1 MAEPFQ
7 RDGKWYGRVKN
18 AAGLWRN
25 VILAEART
33 KAQARELQA
42 ALALRSR
49 RQRDGLEPMSTDRAL
64 TVGALLRWWL
74 DTYVAGKTWAGREEN
89 RFRLYFEST
98 DLIRLPVVALTAGR
112 LELFLQHWSQKGLAP
127 ASVNKLR
134 ALVRTAF
141 NRARRADLVHGQ
153 NPASD
158 TKPRKVPKRAP
169 AFLEPHEVPRLL
181 AELTPEDRP
190 LVATALYAGLRKG
203 ELFGLQKRDV
213 DLKRRLLTVRRS
225 YGNDTTKG
233 AREEAVPI
241 AAALAPYL
249 EAALEAAKGSLLF
262 PRPDGEMRTEA
273 DKLGKRIRTALT
285 HAGIV
290 EGYLHL
296 CRRCK
301 RNGSPH
307 EEKHPDCERRRCP
320 KCNML
325 LWAKALARK
334 FRLHDTRHTT
344 ATLLL
349 AAGVDLYAVARILRH
364 SDPKVTFETYAH
376 LVPGYLHEQIDRLP
390 KLKNFAALVLRDPAK
405 PEKQAGEHSQK
416 APENSALEVAR
427 LAGVEPAARGFEVVT
442 PYRPCG
448 SRSVPLLVS
457 PWGYA
462 DAAGRGGT
470 HRTGRDADLC
480 HARATDFCGC
490 IPTRQERRA
499 RRAKRVAGRSG
510 AAASVPQSARSCRAP
525 RRMPRDDLPAGR
537 ARRTRR
543 RSRWQR
549 LASLQRGPRGLPAPQ
564 AVGTKVG

>member
-42 ALALRSR
+42 ALALQAR
-49 RQRDGLEPMSTDRAL
+49 RQRDGLEPMPTDRAF

-74 DTYVAGKTWAGREEN
+74 NTYVAGKTWAGREED

-98 DLIRLPVVALTAGR
+98 DLIQLPVVALTSGR
-112 LELFLQHWSQKGLAP
+112 LELFLQHWSQKGLGP

-134 ALVRTAF
+134 AMVRTAF
-141 NRARRADLVHGQ
+141 NRAHRAGFVHGQ

-181 AELTPEDRP
+181 AELSDEDRP

-225 YGNDTTKG
+225 YDNDTTKG

-241 AAALAPYL
+241 AAALVPYL
-249 EAALEAAKGSLLF
+249 ESALEASKCTLLF
-262 PRPDGEMRTEA
+262 PRADGEMRTEA
-273 DKLGKRIRTALT
+273 DKLGKRLRSALSR
-285 HAGIV
+285 AGIV

-301 RNGSPH
+301 RNGTPH
-307 EEKHPDCERRRCP
+307 EEKHSDCERRHCP
-320 KCNML
+320 KCKML
-325 LWAKALARK
+325 LWAKALPRR
-334 FRLHDTRHTT
+334 FRLHDTRRTT

-364 SDPKVTFETYAH
+364 SDPKITFETYAH
-376 LVPGYLHEQIDRLP
+376 LVPGYLHAQIDRLP
-390 KLKNFAALVLRDPAK
+390 KLEKFAALVLQEAPKALDPSRGQLREG
-405 PEKQAGEHSQK
+405 PDSRVVQ
-416 APENSALEVAR
+416 LAR
-427 LAGVEPAARGFEVVT
+427 LAGVEPAARGFEGRCSIQLSYRRVV
-442 PYRPCG
+442 
-448 SRSVPLLVS
+448 LLLPS
-457 PWGYA
+457 L
-462 DAAGRGGT
+462 
-470 HRTGRDADLC
+470 HR
-480 HARATDFCGC
+480 
-490 IPTRQERRA
+490 
-499 RRAKRVAGRSG
+499 RVKLRLGRSG
-510 AAASVPQSARSCRAP
+510 RGQPVE
-525 RRMPRDDLPAGR
+525 RRG
-537 ARRTRR
+537 R
-543 RSRWQR
+543 RS
-549 LASLQRGPRGLPAPQ
+549 PGLPKKQGHPLPGRGAQRYDPTP
-564 AVGTKVG
+564 VHP

>member
-18 AAGLWRN
+18 AAGVWRN
-25 VILAEART
+25 VPLAEART
-33 KAQARELQA
+33 KAQARELQE
-42 ALALRSR
+42 ALALKSR
-49 RQRDGLEPMSTDRAL
+49 RQRDGLEPMPTDRAF

-74 DTYVAGKTWAGREEN
+74 NTYVAGKSWAGREED
-89 RFRLYFEST
+89 RFRLYFESN
-98 DLIRLPVVALTAGR
+98 DLVRLPLVALTAGR

-134 ALVRTAF
+134 AMVRTAF
-141 NRARRADLVHGQ
+141 NRARHADLVHGQ

-169 AFLEPHEVPRLL
+169 AFLEPHEVPKLL
-181 AELTPEDRP
+181 AELTPDDRP

-203 ELFGLQKRDV
+203 ELFGLQMRDV

-225 YGNDTTKG
+225 YANDTTKG

-249 EAALEAAKGSLLF
+249 EAALESAKGELLF
-262 PRPDGEMRTEA
+262 PRPDGEMRTED

-301 RNGSPH
+301 RTGTPH

-325 LWAKALARK
+325 LWAKALPRK

-390 KLKNFAALVLRDPAK
+390 KLEGFAALVLRDRPK
-405 PEKQAGEHSQK
+405 PEKQAAEHPEK
-416 APENSALEVAR
+416 AAENNAEELVR
-427 LAGVEPAARGFEVVT
+427 LAGVEPAARGFEGRCSIQLSYRRVRAVLPTVADNVKHVVLDG
-442 PYRPCG
+442 P
-448 SRSVPLLVS
+448 
-457 PWGYA
+457 
-462 DAAGRGGT
+462 GT
-470 HRTGRDADLC
+470 A
-480 HARATDFCGC
+480 
-490 IPTRQERRA
+490 I
-499 RRAKRVAGRSG
+499 
-510 AAASVPQSARSCRAP
+510 
-525 RRMPRDDLPAGR
+525 
-537 ARRTRR
+537 
-543 RSRWQR
+543 
-549 LASLQRGPRGLPAPQ
+549 
-564 AVGTKVG
+564 

>member
-42 ALALRSR
+42 ALALQAR
-49 RQRDGLEPMSTDRAL
+49 RQRDGLEPLPTDRAF

-74 DTYVAGKTWAGREEN
+74 NTYVAGKTWAGREED

-98 DLIRLPVVALTAGR
+98 DLIHLPIVALTSGR
-112 LELFLQHWSQKGLAP
+112 LELFLQHWSQKGLGP

-134 ALVRTAF
+134 AMVRTAF

-169 AFLEPHEVPRLL
+169 AFLEPHEVSRLL
-181 AELTPEDRP
+181 TELSREDRP

-225 YGNDTTKG
+225 YDNDTTKG

-241 AAALAPYL
+241 AAALVPYL
-249 EAALEAAKGSLLF
+249 EAALEASKGTFLF
-262 PRPDGEMRTEA
+262 PRADGEMRTEA
-273 DKLGKRIRTALT
+273 DKLGKRMRSALSR
-285 HAGIV
+285 AGIV

-301 RNGSPH
+301 RNGTPH
-307 EEKHPDCERRRCP
+307 EEKHPDCERRHCP
-320 KCNML
+320 KCKML
-325 LWAKALARK
+325 LWAKALPRR

-364 SDPKVTFETYAH
+364 SDPKITFETYAH

-390 KLKNFAALVLRDPAK
+390 KLEKFAALVLQEPKTAETAPRGLL
-405 PEKQAGEHSQK
+405 PEPS
-416 APENSALEVAR
+416 LCRVVEVAR
-427 LAGVEPAARGFEVVT
+427 LAGVEPAARGFE
-442 PYRPCG
+442 
-448 SRSVPLLVS
+448 
-457 PWGYA
+457 
-462 DAAGRGGT
+462 GRCSIQ
-470 HRTGRDADLC
+470 L
-480 HARATDFCGC
+480 
-490 IPTRQERRA
+490 
-499 RRAKRVAGRSG
+499 SY
-510 AAASVPQSARSCRAP
+510 
-525 RRMPRDDLPAGR
+525 
-537 ARRTRR
+537 RRTAVI
-543 RSRWQR
+543 
-549 LASLQRGPRGLPAPQ
+549 LAG
-564 AVGTKVG
+564 